1 MRIVLTA
8 ALLLLAATPAAA
20 QNGSTAG
27 ALELYPTLQAIGAR
41 LAYTGDVN
49 QNATAHLEW
58 RLAGGTWKTGMNMT
72 RITNSR
78 WAASVLWLA
87 ENTQYEVRAVITD
100 PDGGGSTS
108 GTVKTRAV
116 PSRTP
121 TGRTLW
127 VSTNGSDSWPGT
139 ASQPFA
145 TIQAA
150 ANIVNAGDEIRVRPG
165 IYYQFLDTS
174 RGGSAT
180 ALVHLT
186 ADAPGVILD
195 GSDPAYLNRNDWRS
209 DGGGIYSLPFTGTTR
224 VVCVDS
230 LMRLYNQANL
240 AALQTN
246 ALGVSQGFTVDTGRL
261 YVKLEG
267 GLSPNGHKVHVARY
281 NVGMFIDNS
290 YWHVSGFE
298 VRYFGTGSGG
308 SGIYMTGANGCWIE
322 NNHVHTMGGKPIYLR
337 SMASDCLI
345 ENNVCRD
352 PRIYSWP
359 WDATKGHN
367 EENAAISQRGGRGVV
382 IRYNICQGT
391 TDGVDTGGDDGATEN
406 IGVDLDIHDNTI
418 TLMGDDALEP
428 ETTSGINVRVWHNR
442 VDNVF
447 SGCSIAPNTV
457 GPTYVL
463 YNTITNYKRG
473 GFKFSLSG
481 TAQIWICHNTVT
493 SIVPGAPAVHP
504 SGPYS
509 NIHFRNNILV
519 GNGSASVSDDAG
531 ESQTGN
537 DYDSDLIYSNYP
549 ALFRWKGVNYST
561 LSALRSGTGFEML
574 GRAGDPLFVAPGNGD
589 YMPGPASPAIDGGI
603 RLPGINDAY
612 NGAAPDIGAIE
623 YGIPGVDVVPPA
635 AIRDLN

>member
-1 MRIVLTA
+1 MIRGRQLT
-8 ALLLLAATPAAA
+8 
-20 QNGSTAG
+20 
-27 ALELYPTLQAIGAR
+27 
-41 LAYTGDVN
+41 
-49 QNATAHLEW
+49 
-58 RLAGGTWKTGMNMT
+58 
-72 RITNSR
+72 
-78 WAASVLWLA
+78 
-87 ENTQYEVRAVITD
+87 
-100 PDGGGSTS
+100 
-108 GTVKTRAV
+108 
-116 PSRTP
+116 
-121 TGRTLW
+121 
-127 VSTNGSDSWPGT
+127 
-139 ASQPFA
+139 QPFA

-150 ANIVNAGDEIRVRPG
+150 ANIVNPGTIRCGPASTTRRSTRRAGQRDHAVSSRRRWARRDPRRVG
-165 IYYQFLDTS
+165 
-174 RGGSAT
+174 
-180 ALVHLT
+180 
-186 ADAPGVILD
+186 
-195 GSDPAYLNRNDWRS
+195 PAFQS
-209 DGGGIYSLPFTGTTR
+209 PTGADGGGIYSLPFAGATR

-246 ALGVSQGFTVDTGRL
+246 ALGVNQGFTVDTGRL

-267 GLSPNGHKVHVARY
+267 GISPIGHKVHVARF
-281 NVGMFIDNS
+281 NTGMFIDNS
-290 YWHVSGFE
+290 YWHVTGFE

-308 SGIYMTGANGCWIE
+308 SGIYDGRHQRLIE
-322 NNHVHTMGGKPIYLR
+322 NNHVHTMGGKPIFLR

-345 ENNVCRD
+345 EHNRCRD

-359 WDATKGHN
+359 WNATKGHN
-367 EENAAISQRGGRGVV
+367 EENAALSNRGGRGVV
-382 IRYNICQGT
+382 VRFNVCQGT
-391 TDGVDTGGDDGATEN
+391 TDGVDTGGDDGVTEN
-406 IGVDLDIHDNTI
+406 IGVDFDIHDNTI

-463 YNTITNYKRG
+463 YNTITNYQRG

-493 SIVPGAPAVHP
+493 STVPGAPAVHP

-519 GNGSASVSDDAG
+519 GNGSAAVSDDAG

-537 DYDSDLIYSNYP
+537 DYDADSFASYC
-549 ALFRWKGVNYST
+549 AVRWKGVNYSS
-561 LSALRSGTGFEML
+561 LSALRSGTGFETL

-603 RLPGINDAY
+603 RLPGINDTY
-612 NGAAPDIGAIE
+612 NGAAPDMGAIE
-623 YGIPGVDVVPPA
+623 FGIPGVDVVPPA